1 MYDQTMPIDKTND
14 HLDELLDETIEE
26 TFPASDAPGNTVQ
39 TGIRVDPDE
48 APAVIDNRAARQ
60 FELNLGGETAFLRYE
75 RTPTTLKLIHTEV
88 PEPLRGRRLGDLLAK
103 AGIEA
108 ARAEGLRLVVVCP
121 FVRAYMRKH
130 S

>member
-1 MYDQTMPIDKTND
+1 MPIDKTND
-14 HLDELLDETIEE
+14 HLEELLDETIEE

-39 TGIRVDPDE
+39 TGIRVGGDE
-48 APAVIDNRAARQ
+48 APAVIDNRDASR
-60 FELNLGGETAFLRYE
+60 FELTRGGETAFLRYE
-75 RTPTTLKLIHTEV
+75 RTPTTLTLIHTEV
-88 PEPLRGRRLGDLLAK
+88 PESLRGRRLGDLLAK
-103 AGIEA
+103 AGIES